1 MKNINILLFAGFY
14 GAAGLY
20 HFINPGFYAPL
31 IPDYLPFHEFINYFS
46 GVAEVVLAVLVIFKP
61 TRKIGA
67 YLTIAML
74 ICFIPSHVYFLQI
87 GGCVEDGLCA
97 PLWLGWVRLLV
108 VHPLLILW
116 AYITA
121 KA

>member
-20 HFINPGFYAPL
+20 HFINPVFYAPL

-46 GVAEVVLAVLVIFKP
+46 GVAEIVLAVLVIFRP

-67 YLTIAML
+67 YLIIAML
-74 ICFIPSHVYFLQI
+74 ICFTPSHIYFLQI

-121 KA
+121 KG